1 MRVDAAVHLFLQKLS
16 WSSTCYKKHHIEYSK
31 SVNVPNHN
39 ILLTSPPTCRR
50 LHSRPNQ
57 HTLRKLTNHRIT
69 HRATLLRPIPDTYPV
84 PHDQIEPNHAPN
96 PLHTIHTANRRSRY
110 KPIHLYLYPANHA
123 LKYTHCTAGQT
134 KPARRYTYP
143 SGHVHHSPETSALRL
158 VRATGDNGAVCVN
171 GTYETHFSH
180 SERELFRYV

>member
-16 WSSTCYKKHHIEYSK
+16 WSSTCYEKHHVEYSK

-39 ILLTSPPTCRR
+39 ILLTSPPTQRR

-69 HRATLLRPIPDTYPV
+69 PRATLLHPDTGYLPRA
-84 PHDQIEPNHAPN
+84 HDQIEPNHAPN
-96 PLHTIHTANRRSRY
+96 PLHIIHTANRRSRY
-110 KPIHLYLYPANHA
+110 RPTHLYLYPTNHA
-123 LKYTHCTAGQT
+123 LKDTHCTAGQT
-134 KPARRYTYP
+134 KPARSYTYL

-158 VRATGDNGAVCVN
+158 VRATGENGAVCVN
-171 GTYETHFSH
+171 GTYETLFSH